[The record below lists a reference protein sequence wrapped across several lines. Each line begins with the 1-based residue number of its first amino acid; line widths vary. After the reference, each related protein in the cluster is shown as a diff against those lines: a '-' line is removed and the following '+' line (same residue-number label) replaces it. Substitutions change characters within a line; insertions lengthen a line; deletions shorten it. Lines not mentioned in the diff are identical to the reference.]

1 MKESG
6 FCMVFLLLLLLIP
19 WGAPARAQQEGGDLT
34 YVMEQLKRTQE
45 SIEDFAAEITQVKSS
60 AIFKEPVVSK
70 GKMKFKRPEKM
81 WVQMYPP
88 YPTLT
93 VLAEGVLWIYFPEEK
108 VAQRYQLAGNPSL
121 AKWLLFFQNPIETM
135 GKKISLQEEKEG
147 EVVLNIDP
155 EENLALFQE
164 IKLWI
169 DTSKWMLKRL
179 ELVEKNGDHTT
190 ITYHEIR
197 INSGIPD
204 SSFELHLPPD
214 VEIIE
219 PMRQLRQ

>member
-1 MKESG
+1 VRESA
-6 FCMVFLLLLLLIP
+6 FCIVFLLLLLLIP
-19 WGAPARAQQEGGDLT
+19 CGVPAQVQQQGGNLA

-70 GKMKFKRPEKM
+70 GKMRFKRPEKM

-108 VAQRYQLAGNPSL
+108 VAQRYQVAGNPSL

-135 GKKISLQEEKEG
+135 GKKISLQEEKGG

-155 EENLALFQE
+155 EEDLALFQE
-164 IKLWI
+164 IRLSI

-190 ITYHEIR
+190 ITYDEIR

-204 SSFELHLPPD
+204 SSFELNLPPD

>member
-1 MKESG
+1 MRESA
-6 FCMVFLLLLLLIP
+6 FCIVFLLLLLLIP
-19 WGAPARAQQEGGDLT
+19 CGVPAQVQQQGGNLA

-70 GKMKFKRPEKM
+70 GKMRFKRPEKM

-108 VAQRYQLAGNPSL
+108 VAQRYQVAGNPSL

-135 GKKISLQEEKEG
+135 GKKISLQEEKGG

-155 EENLALFQE
+155 EEDLALFQE
-164 IKLWI
+164 IRLSI

-190 ITYHEIR
+190 ITYHEIT